1 MTNIERPTR
10 TPLAVLM
17 WSLASAP
24 LVWLLLFGLFILRA
38 RVTLGR
44 WPAPY
49 QPDPRDLGF
58 DLHHAAI
65 VAGIPLMFAAVLC
78 ASSEHTHRDFGRRGQ
93 QPLQLV
99 IDFAER
105 HGHPVHLERCA
116 VLTDIAAPDLET
128 PLLNLFVGAAI

>member
-1 MTNIERPTR
+1 MTDIDRPTR

-24 LVWLLLFGLFILRA
+24 AAWLLLFGLFILRA

-49 QPDPRDLGF
+49 QPDPKDLGF

-65 VAGIPLMFAAVLC
+65 VAGIPLMFTAVLC
-78 ASSEHTHRDFGRRGQ
+78 ATALTF
-93 QPLQLV
+93 LV
-99 IDFAER
+99 HDPPTRPWLLRVA
-105 HGHPVHLERCA
+105 A
-116 VLTDIAAPDLET
+116 VAGLVAVIALARTDPGY
-128 PLLNLFVGAAI
+128 LFTWLGD